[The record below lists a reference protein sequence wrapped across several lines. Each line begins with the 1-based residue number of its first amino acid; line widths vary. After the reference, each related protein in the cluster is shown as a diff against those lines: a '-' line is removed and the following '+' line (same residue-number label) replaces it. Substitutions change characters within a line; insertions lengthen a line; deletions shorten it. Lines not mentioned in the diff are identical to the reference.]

1 MARTALLV
9 KTERRQKK
17 LTQARANNKKLR
29 HAIRAYHRCK
39 RCGRVGGYIGY
50 FEVCRIC
57 LRELASKGEVMG
69 LKKSSW

>member
-17 LTQARANNKKLR
+17 LIQAKASNKKLR

-50 FEVCRIC
+50 FEICRIC

>member
-1 MARTALLV
+1 MARKALLV

-17 LTQARANNKKLR
+17 LLQARASGKKSR

-39 RCGRVGGYIGY
+39 RCGRKGGYIGF
-50 FEVCRIC
+50 FEICRIC
-57 LRELASKGEVMG
+57 LRELTSKGEVMG